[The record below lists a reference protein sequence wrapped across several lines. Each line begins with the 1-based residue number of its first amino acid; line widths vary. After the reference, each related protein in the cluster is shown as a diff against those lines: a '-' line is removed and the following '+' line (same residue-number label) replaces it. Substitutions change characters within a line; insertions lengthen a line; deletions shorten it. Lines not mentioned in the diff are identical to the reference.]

1 MMHLQILLPT
11 TVLVDVT
18 TAKVIAEAENGSF
31 CLLPRH
37 TNFVSSLAPGIL
49 TYTDSDQHEHYVG
62 VAEGV
67 LVKTGRDVLVSVEFG
82 VQGSNLGHIRELV
95 RQHFESADERE
106 KQAVSAVA
114 RLEADFVRRFL
125 ALKERP
131 NVG

>member
-1 MMHLQILLPT
+1 MMHLQILLPAE
-11 TVLVDVT
+11 VLVDELVT
-18 TAKVIAEAENGSF
+18 KVVAESEDGSF

-37 TNFVSSLAPGIL
+37 VNYVTSLAPGIL
-49 TYTDSDQHEHYVG
+49 AFTDTDAQEHYVG

-67 LVKTGRDVLVSVEFG
+67 LVKTGSDVRVSVEYG
-82 VQGSNLGHIRELV
+82 VCGENLGQLRDKV
-95 RQHFESADERE
+95 RQHFECENERE
-106 KQAVSAVA
+106 RQAVSAVA